1 LIFESSLRKIATAL
15 AVVGG
20 LVMPLVSYAD
30 APQVYDAVKGQ
41 PNSFM
46 LPEIGPNNEQSYLR
60 GGSRQI
66 YANADSLDFVG
77 SNIIATGNVEIRY
90 QDITIRADRAIV
102 NIKTKDLDA
111 KGNIVMRRNYEQ
123 VKHLTSYEFNEQ
135 RKLPDRLLEIIGY
148 RIKPTGEQL
157 LICRIYMRGDMFKA
171 ERISGNL
178 QTGTVE
184 FEKFIGGYKNFYCV
198 GSSASRA
205 PDGTMTVKD
214 ATVTNCEYVE
224 DDQDHYS
231 VSCSSMVITP
241 RDNPGDMQL
250 YNPNMGEHSY
260 VGYNCTF
267 NIGGVP
273 VAWVPMVYKAS
284 DESPGLA
291 QVSGGYDSD
300 WGAWVKVSKKF
311 RLTDYPD
318 ASARI
323 HTDYYSKHG
332 VGYGADV
339 WATTE
344 ESKTSLFAYFIYD
357 KSPTD
362 GNDDDGVRMAAQSQ
376 RYDMKFSNMTH
387 MTDRLDLRVNVEKLS
402 DYYMLQDFFSD
413 RASNQ
418 PQPTTFTALE
428 YQFDRLSV
436 AGYVQPQVN
445 DFYTETEKL
454 PELRID
460 VPRQELFKNLY
471 YQGENSFANMK
482 MKFRDFDSPNL
493 NGNGV
498 NPETYSAVRFDSL
511 HMFYYPI
518 KVDWLNII
526 PRAGGRVT
534 YYNRSSKTHMGDD
547 ELTNLFLADDPNR
560 GSPDV
565 DVVNYD
571 DRNGNIYR
579 LAGEAGVE
587 ANTKIYR
594 SWQDIK
600 NSFWEID
607 GMRHVI
613 IPYVNYTGIPEPT
626 TSAEKIYYFD
636 DTDRLSRQNFIR
648 FGSKNRL
655 QTRRGEY
662 GKEQIY
668 EWASVETFQ
677 DYHLSPG
684 PGFNHMGDTGTILRF
699 NPTDRLSLSSLLL
712 LDPYDNGGRI
722 SNSDVTSGTRQAGLN
737 CDWIDKWETTLRY
750 RFIEDAS
757 AYISYIYQN
766 PYKQR
771 STYSMGS
778 TLAEIESGTAFTR
791 YYTDR
796 IQEIRLGMD
805 TLLPFD
811 RNTKVGYEIYYDVE
825 AGYFREQRV
834 KLSHT
839 FHCVE
844 LALVAAQK
852 QDRDNDGNKETKN
865 SISAT
870 LTLTNLPG
878 MKTGRNAGQTANDY
892 GPGK

>member
-1 LIFESSLRKIATAL
+1 MIFEVSLRKLATAL

-20 LVMPLVSYAD
+20 LVWPWLALAD
-30 APQVYDAVKGQ
+30 SPQLYNALKSQ
-41 PNSFM
+41 PQSFM
-46 LPEIGPNNEQSYLR
+46 LPEIGMDGTEKGYMK
-60 GGSRQI
+60 GGSGQI

-77 SNIIATGNVEIRY
+77 ANIIASGNVEIRY

-111 KGNIVMRRNYEQ
+111 KGNIVLRRNSEEI
-123 VKHLTSYEFNEQ
+123 KHLSLYNFKEQ
-135 RKLPDRLLEIIGY
+135 RKLPDRLVEIIGY
-148 RIKPTGEQL
+148 RVKPTGEQM
-157 LICRIYMRGDMFKA
+157 LICRIHMRGDMFKS

-178 QTGTVE
+178 QTGAVE
-184 FEKFIGGYKNFYCV
+184 FDKFIGGYKGFYCV
-198 GSSASRA
+198 GSYASRA
-205 PDGTMTVKD
+205 TDGTMTVKD
-214 ATVTNCEYVE
+214 AVVTTCEYVE
-224 DDQDHYS
+224 DDQEHYS
-231 VSCSSMVITP
+231 VRCSSLVITP
-241 RDNPGDMQL
+241 RDNPSDMKL
-250 YNPNMGEHSY
+250 YNPSMGEHSY

-273 VAWVPMVYKAS
+273 MAWVPMVYKAS

-291 QVSGGYDSD
+291 QISGGHDSD
-300 WGAWVKVSKKF
+300 WGYWVKVSKKF
-311 RLTDYPD
+311 QLMDYPD
-318 ASARI
+318 AGVRT

-339 WATTE
+339 WANTE

-357 KSPTD
+357 NHPTG
-362 GNDDDGVRMAAQSQ
+362 GNDDDNIRMAATSQ
-376 RYDMKFSNMTH
+376 RYDMKFSNMSH
-387 MTDRLDLRVNVEKLS
+387 MTDRLDLRVNVEKIS

-413 RASNQ
+413 RANNQ
-418 PQPTTFTALE
+418 PQATSYTALE

-436 AGYVQPQVN
+436 TGYVQPRVN
-445 DFYTETEKL
+445 DFYTETQRL

-471 YQGENSFANMK
+471 YQGENSLANMR
-482 MKFRDFDSPNL
+482 MTFRDFDSPNL

-498 NPETYSAVRFDSL
+498 APESYSAVRFDSL
-511 HMFYYPI
+511 HMFYYPV

-526 PRAGGRVT
+526 PRAGGRLT
-534 YYNRSSKTHMGDD
+534 YYNRSSKTNMGTD
-547 ELTNLFLADDPNR
+547 ELNNLFVADDPNR

-565 DVVNYD
+565 DVTNYD
-571 DRNGNIYR
+571 DRNGNIFR
-579 LAGEAGVE
+579 FAGEAGVE

-626 TSAEKIYYFD
+626 TSAENIYYFD
-636 DTDRLSRQNFIR
+636 DTDRISRQNFVR
-648 FGSKNRL
+648 FGTKNRL

-677 DYHLSPG
+677 DFHLSTE
-684 PGFNHMGDTGTILRF
+684 PGFGHMGDMGSIVRF

-712 LDPYDNGGRI
+712 LNPYDSGVKVD
-722 SNSDVTSGTRQAGLN
+722 SSDVSSGERKAGLN

-771 STYSMGS
+771 SVYSMGS

-791 YYTDR
+791 YHTDR

-825 AGYFREQRV
+825 AGFFRQQQV
-834 KLSHT
+834 KVSHT
-839 FHCVE
+839 FHCVV
-844 LALVAAQK
+844 LAVVAAQS
-852 QDRDNDGNKETKN
+852 QDRDNDGNKELKN

-870 LTLTNLPG
+870 VTLTKLPG
-878 MKTGRNAGQTANDY
+878 FGAGSGAKSSDF
-892 GPGK
+892 GPK